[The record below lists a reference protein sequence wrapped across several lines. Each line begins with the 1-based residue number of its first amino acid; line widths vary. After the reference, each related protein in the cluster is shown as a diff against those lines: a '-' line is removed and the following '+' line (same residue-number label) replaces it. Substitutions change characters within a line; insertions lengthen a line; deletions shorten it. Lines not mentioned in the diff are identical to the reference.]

1 MTQLDYFR
9 LLAPAYEDMLDA
21 DVTNWL
27 LIADGMVFADCL
39 DDDKKAMAVA
49 LYAAHLI
56 YTTSSDGASGP
67 VTAEKEGDLSRSYGA
82 TVNDKKWLGKSSY
95 GQLYLQTI
103 APCRV
108 GMCLPACRED
118 H

>member
-49 LYAAHLI
+49 LYAAHLV
-56 YTTSSDGASGP
+56 YTTSSDGSSGP
-67 VTAEKEGDLSRSYGA
+67 VTAEKEATYQGA
-82 TVNDKKWLGKSSY
+82 TERL
-95 GQLYLQTI
+95 
-103 APCRV
+103 
-108 GMCLPACRED
+108 
-118 H
+118 